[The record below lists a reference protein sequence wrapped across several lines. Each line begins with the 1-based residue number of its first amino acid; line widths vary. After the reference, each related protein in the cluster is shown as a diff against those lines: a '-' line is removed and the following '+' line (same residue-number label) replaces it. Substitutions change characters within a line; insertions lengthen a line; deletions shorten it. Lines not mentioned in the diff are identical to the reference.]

1 MNEDQETNMVSGT
14 WGSDSP
20 MLNIDPKA
28 IKMWRLGRLIALI
41 ILVVGAAATHILLSL
56 RTDFFA
62 DTTAAT
68 IFYISWSIVIGFQL
82 LNLIV
87 YPIIEF
93 RQWAYC
99 LTEDRIEYRKGI
111 IFRQITIIP
120 ITRIQHVTVN
130 EGPLARLYGLA
141 GIEIT
146 TAGST
151 SKIDGLA
158 KQTAVDLCDKMKNSV
173 NLKILNK
180 KINNGELK

>member
-68 IFYISWSIVIGFQL
+68 IFLYL
-82 LNLIV
+82 LV
-87 YPIIEF
+87 YSNRFPAS
-93 RQWAYC
+93 QSDC
-99 LTEDRIEYRKGI
+99 LSNY
-111 IFRQITIIP
+111 
-120 ITRIQHVTVN
+120 
-130 EGPLARLYGLA
+130 
-141 GIEIT
+141 
-146 TAGST
+146 
-151 SKIDGLA
+151 
-158 KQTAVDLCDKMKNSV
+158 
-173 NLKILNK
+173 
-180 KINNGELK
+180 